1 MIEYKGKPL
10 LNNILVTRYFKQISG
25 KKFFEEFA
33 NLSNLIKKK
42 GEKGKNKELALS
54 YDEFDDF
61 TDLFLNVYLAGRCAY
76 ERRLLSVEEQ
86 DNELADIP
94 MADVEF
100 YQIIYDFMDE
110 LVKTSQKSSNNVPK
124 KN

>member
-33 NLSNLIKKK
+33 NLNNLIKKK
-42 GEKGKNKELALS
+42 KGKNKNLALD

-94 MADVEF
+94 VADSEF
-100 YQIIYDFMDE
+100 YQVIYEFMDD

>member
-1 MIEYKGKPL
+1 MIEYKGRPL

-33 NLSNLIKKK
+33 NLNTLIKKK
-42 GEKGKNKELALS
+42 GKGKNQTLS

-86 DNELADIP
+86 DNELAEIP
-94 MADVEF
+94 VADAEF
-100 YQIIYDFMDE
+100 YQVIYNFMDD